1 MTAARLE
8 RAGLLSRTAYTVAN
22 RLYSVVKVLAT
33 DVVPSLDQILYR
45 RGQTVK
51 VDGWTKWHNTAAG
64 CSGSNGFGVLI
75 SAANV
80 ID

>member
-8 RAGLLSRTAYTVAN
+8 RAGLRGRAACTVGN

-45 RGQTVK
+45 RGQAVK
-51 VDGWTKWHNTAAG
+51 VDG
-64 CSGSNGFGVLI
+64 
-75 SAANV
+75 
-80 ID
+80 